1 MWRELDSVRLSTL
14 FDGPFPFSW
23 NKMERVR
30 GENMDGLGIAEI
42 LELINCIF
50 SRDRNH
56 NCVRKKDDDVAII

>member
-14 FDGPFPFSW
+14 FESVPFSW

-56 NCVRKKDDDVAII
+56 NYVRKKDDDVAII